1 MGCCWPRPRPASPP
15 QPTLAAAPN
24 DDAGE
29 GKGLGAEDSGAAEE
43 ASGEAKMP
51 SDASQAAPLRS
62 LTEHQKYVSW
72 LATAARLEREDN
84 GNHAAF
90 QGKPDYLSKE
100 GLDAKN
106 VAQREARR
114 KEGREL
120 EALALD
126 AKPWQGQGSWQGYVR
141 QWQVRR
147 AGQRQRGGEQPK
159 E

>member
-24 DDAGE
+24 DDAGKGE

-84 GNHAAF
+84 CKNAAF
-90 QGKPDYLSKE
+90 QDKPEYLSKE
-100 GLDAKN
+100 GLDAKKE
-106 VAQREARR
+106 RDMLRR
-114 KEGREL
+114 NATG
-120 EALALD
+120 
-126 AKPWQGQGSWQGYVR
+126 
-141 QWQVRR
+141 
-147 AGQRQRGGEQPK
+147 
-159 E
+159 

>member
-24 DDAGE
+24 DDAGKGE

-72 LATAARLEREDN
+72 LATAARLEREDP
-84 GNHAAF
+84 F
-90 QGKPDYLSKE
+90 QRPRPKAWRIHGICSHFAQAESSRL
-100 GLDAKN
+100 GLWKIANSFD
-106 VAQREARR
+106 EARFAWAR
-114 KEGREL
+114 LQNSECGIVL
-120 EALALD
+120 L
-126 AKPWQGQGSWQGYVR
+126 
-141 QWQVRR
+141 
-147 AGQRQRGGEQPK
+147 
-159 E
+159 